1 MRVTAIYLGHTL
13 CQAPLTL
20 APLNLQNFLLR
31 SANASIFHETSAQ
44 RRQGLIA
51 NKWLSQKLKFTFK
64 YCIGQKVHLGSCD
77 ISWKNQNEHFCQP
90 NTMIIPWLFPIF
102 SAVETTGDSNNHH
115 IKHKFTLLWR
125 ALSRVFS
132 IQLLIGVL
140 KFCLVLL

>member
-44 RRQGLIA
+44 RRQRLIA

-90 NTMIIPWLFPIF
+90 NTMIIP
-102 SAVETTGDSNNHH
+102 
-115 IKHKFTLLWR
+115 
-125 ALSRVFS
+125 
-132 IQLLIGVL
+132 
-140 KFCLVLL
+140 

>member
-64 YCIGQKVHLGSCD
+64 YCIGQKVHLGFILGD
-77 ISWKNQNEHFCQP
+77 ISWKNQNELFGRP
-90 NTMIIPWLFPIF
+90 NTMIVPWLFPIF
-102 SAVETTGDSNNHH
+102 PAVETTGDSN
-115 IKHKFTLLWR
+115 TTT
-125 ALSRVFS
+125 
-132 IQLLIGVL
+132 
-140 KFCLVLL
+140 